1 MLPADR
7 GANWLRPG
15 ADDPGLSGSDGKSI
29 GRDHPDGACGPLWAE
44 TSRVELPTTP
54 PADAGPA
61 SSAPADVT
69 LLTAVDLA
77 TVGAWAVQ
85 AGASDVHL
93 RAGSPP
99 MLRVDGQLLAAQTPS
114 LGASDV
120 SALVRPALDS
130 AGVSDRYDRDGQV
143 DFALQ
148 LPTGRFRA
156 NAYRSRGTDAL
167 VLRRVHT
174 QIPAFTDLE
183 LSPSIAELSRLEHGL
198 VLVCGPTGS
207 GKTTTLAALIG
218 AINAERAC
226 HILTIEDPIEYLH
239 HDDRASISQRE
250 VHTDTRD
257 FPGALRAGLRQDPD
271 VIMVGEIRDTETM
284 RIALQAAQT
293 GHLVLASLHA
303 NSVAESVNR
312 CLDMFPP
319 DEQRQARAVLA
330 ESLRAIVCQRLA
342 PAKDASGRHVI
353 TELGI
358 GTTRLRDA
366 IADPDEGVDIE
377 DILREGDYY
386 GMHTFEQAVL
396 TAIMDGRITLESGEA
411 IVPRP
416 ADLQVALKRAG
427 YRG

>member
-1 MLPADR
+1 M
-7 GANWLRPG
+7 
-15 ADDPGLSGSDGKSI
+15 SGSDGKSI
-29 GRDHPDGACGPLWAE
+29 GRTHPNGASGPLWAE

-54 PADAGPA
+54 PTDAGPVA
-61 SSAPADVT
+61 SAQVGSEAVAT
-69 LLTAVDLA
+69 LDLA
-77 TVGAWAVQ
+77 TIGAWAVQ

-99 MLRVDGQLLAAQTPS
+99 MLRVDGQLLAAQAPALS
-114 LGASDV
+114 ASDV
-120 SALVRPALDS
+120 SALIRPSLEG
-130 AGVSDRYDRDGQV
+130 AGVSDRYDQDGQV

-174 QIPAFTDLE
+174 QIPSFGDLE
-183 LSPSIAELSRLEHGL
+183 LPSTIAELNRLEHGL

-207 GKTTTLAALIG
+207 GKTTTLAALVG
-218 AINAERAC
+218 AINAGRAC
-226 HILTIEDPIEYLH
+226 HILTIEDPIEFLH
-239 HDDRASISQRE
+239 QDDRASISQRE

-271 VIMVGEIRDTETM
+271 VILVGEIRDTETM

-293 GHLVLASLHA
+293 GHLVFASLHA
-303 NSVAESVNR
+303 NSVAESINR

-319 DEQRQARAVLA
+319 EEQRQARAVLA

-342 PAKDASGRHVI
+342 PAKDGSGRHVI

-366 IADPDEGVDIE
+366 IADPEEGVDVE
-377 DILREGDYY
+377 DILGEGDYY
-386 GMHTFEQAVL
+386 GMHTFEQSVL
-396 TAIMDGRITLESGEA
+396 AAIMDGRITLESGEA